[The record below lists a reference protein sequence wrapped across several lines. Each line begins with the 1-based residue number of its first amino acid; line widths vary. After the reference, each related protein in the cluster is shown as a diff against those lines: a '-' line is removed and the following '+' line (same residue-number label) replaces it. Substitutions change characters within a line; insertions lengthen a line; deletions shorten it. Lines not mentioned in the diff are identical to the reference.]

1 MSARASARSLSAVLF
16 TALTLAGAC
25 ERAPEGALEFA
36 TPSPNASILPAP
48 LSSAVETPTRGTA
61 GSLERAELSGKTG
74 SSEAGTVVP
83 QPMRVDQP
91 PDDDSLP
98 LRDMIGATLEGEWRY
113 ADQPAPIKSPEMN
126 QAGIDAAR
134 KLAAPRM
141 TIELAPQGRMRVVF
155 SSRGLPL
162 RQGSEIRARTDHY
175 GHVLVWPSGAG
186 YRVLPVGAVRTL
198 LGERR
203 IDAIPLV
210 RPLTSARS
218 EGARRLGFATKKW
231 EIATRSG
238 KMVLELAR
246 IAGAG
251 ESGAL
256 WCRFLS
262 EIIALDP
269 GATPCSGDEVPLRA
283 QFIWPR
289 GGGVT
294 FETIAVSEKAELS
307 PSQLLVPPS
316 GSDFTPGNP
325 PPDAGGLFLTSDE
338 LAAFRTRAI
347 EGAPLA
353 PNAPREG
360 LLVHNATDVA
370 RYLFLDSV
378 PIAWVDPNRDQLVL
392 GPPRGRYQ
400 LQWRTFLGEAGEPP
414 LTVDLPARVS
424 IGASTDAGR

>member
-1 MSARASARSLSAVLF
+1 MSGSSSARGSRVALAAALVLAS
-16 TALTLAGAC
+16 AC
-25 ERAPEGALEFA
+25 ERPAEGTLENA

-48 LSSAVETPTRGTA
+48 LSSSVETAARTT
-61 GSLERAELSGKTG
+61 LERAELTVKSG
-74 SSEAGTVVP
+74 SSEAGAVVP

-91 PDDDSLP
+91 PEEDPLP
-98 LRDMIGATLEGEWRY
+98 LRDTIGVSVEGEWRY
-113 ADQPAPIKSPEMN
+113 ADQGPQPKSPEMS

-141 TIELAPQGRMRVVF
+141 TIELAPAGRMRVVF

-162 RQGSEIRARTDHY
+162 RYGSEIRARSDHY
-175 GHVLVWPSGAG
+175 GHVLVWPGSAG

-203 IDAIPLV
+203 VDAIPLV
-210 RPLTSARS
+210 RPLTSNKS
-218 EGARRLGFATKKW
+218 DGARRLGFATKKW

-269 GATPCSGDEVPLRA
+269 SAAPCSGDEVPLRA

-289 GGGVT
+289 GGGVA
-294 FETIAVSEKAELS
+294 FEAIAVSEKTELS
-307 PSQLLVPPS
+307 PGQLLVPPS
-316 GSDFTPGNP
+316 ESEFTPANP
-325 PPDAGGLFLTSDE
+325 PPDAGGLFLTGEE
-338 LAAFRTRAI
+338 LAAFRTRPA
-347 EGAPLA
+347 EGAPLVSG
-353 PNAPREG
+353 APRDG
-360 LLVHNATDVA
+360 LLLHNATDVA
-370 RYLFLDSV
+370 RYVFLDSV
-378 PIAWVDPNRDQLVL
+378 PVAWVDPGRDQLVL
-392 GPPRGRYQ
+392 GPLRGRYQ
-400 LQWRTFLGEAGEPP
+400 VQWRTFLGESSDAP
-414 LTVDLPARVS
+414 LTVDIPARVS
-424 IGASTDAGR
+424 IGGSTDGGR

>member
-1 MSARASARSLSAVLF
+1 
-16 TALTLAGAC
+16 
-25 ERAPEGALEFA
+25 
-36 TPSPNASILPAP
+36 
-48 LSSAVETPTRGTA
+48 
-61 GSLERAELSGKTG
+61 
-74 SSEAGTVVP
+74 
-83 QPMRVDQP
+83 
-91 PDDDSLP
+91 
-98 LRDMIGATLEGEWRY
+98 
-113 ADQPAPIKSPEMN
+113 
-126 QAGIDAAR
+126 
-134 KLAAPRM
+134 M

-155 SSRGLPL
+155 TSRGLPL
-162 RQGSEIRARTDHY
+162 RQGAEVRARTDNY
-175 GHVLVWPSGAG
+175 GHVLVWPNGGG

-203 IDAIPLV
+203 IDAVPLV
-210 RPLTSARS
+210 RPLTSTK
-218 EGARRLGFATKKW
+218 GDGMRRLGFPTKKW

-238 KMVLELAR
+238 KMILELGR

-269 GATPCSGDEVPLRA
+269 AAAPCTGDEVPLRA

-294 FETIAVSEKAELS
+294 FEAIAVSEKAELS

-316 GSDFTPGNP
+316 DSEFTPGSP

-338 LAAFRTRAI
+338 LAAFRTKPA
-347 EGAPLA
+347 EVVAPLA
-353 PNAPREG
+353 PGAPRDG
-360 LLVHNATDVA
+360 LLIHNATDIA

-378 PIAWVDPNRDQLVL
+378 PVAWVDPNRDQLVL

-400 LQWRTFLGEAGEPP
+400 LQWRTFLGEAGDPP
-414 LTVDLPARVS
+414 LTVEIPGRVS
-424 IGASTDAGR
+424 IGGGGDGGR